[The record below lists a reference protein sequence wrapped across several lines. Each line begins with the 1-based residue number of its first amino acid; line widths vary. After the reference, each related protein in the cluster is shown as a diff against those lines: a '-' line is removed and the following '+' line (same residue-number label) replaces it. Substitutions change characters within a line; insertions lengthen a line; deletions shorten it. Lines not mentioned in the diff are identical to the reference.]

1 VVRESSPT
9 TEEPR
14 TTAKNGETSTER
26 REPETSADNGH
37 TPPAPRRKRHW
48 LRRLII
54 GIVLLVVVLA
64 LVIQLVLWSNLPRR
78 LVLAQLQ
85 NQLGLRIQ
93 ASSLTTGWL
102 GNTNLRD
109 VTLGLPMA
117 EQSFLDMPHM
127 QVKHTSLFGLLLLR
141 PVSVDRIVLDNPT
154 LYVRRDETGRWNL
167 QQVAELVAKAGGA
180 KPADESAK
188 QSRPKLPEVRLNDGS
203 VVIQDYGKTES
214 RIRPLRAHGRPDP
227 KTPGILWRYDVE
239 VPDHLKLVGQVIPGD
254 PWPHEV
260 DLSVNRV
267 EAWLKPFVPAF
278 PPDAVLAANWRGSI
292 TNGAVNGRLDL
303 QQLSASGATAK
314 GVMLVSNQGGM
325 ITLKPDGLT
334 VASTAPPGPEARVAS
349 GSIVYD
355 GRAVRTERLFIAALG
370 GQTRV
375 DADFTLATRSGQL
388 NAEWLD
394 ITTGDIRHSGSL
406 DAKVGSTFQNRPQ
419 LEAKLVS
426 RGVSPDGPW
435 DATFQLNGTSQ
446 GGWAD
451 MDYVLK
457 APNLDWKGH
466 YPLKLDGL
474 VAKLETRVDEKT
486 KQRVIRLA
494 DLAAP
499 PHQVQSVG
507 EYNLQTQHWKF
518 WIGLNALPIP
528 GDGGAPPRK
537 ESAPPAWGGAYVA
550 QAQQGKQNAASLS
563 VVLNTWGD
571 AEKLEVGELTV
582 RGAEFE
588 LRGSGDYVY
597 ARPSP
602 LDINLKVRH
611 IPPRIAERDRPPLYG
626 YLSGEARVAGTVFEP
641 RNLSIMGKL
650 RGEGVTFYNRSV
662 GDLDIQIAGKADNNS
677 AYLES
682 QQFEFLK
689 AHWKLNGRYR
699 TDAGDLT
706 VKLGV
711 ADLDLGEVGDL
722 IPKFDPNDTRPVRRT
737 EEETDLLAGK
747 LTGDWTL
754 VIPRTDK
761 DRLRLDGGAHIEAVR
776 APGFT
781 ADAIDAKTALADGVL
796 TLGPI
801 QLKRAI
807 TRTVDGSEK
816 RLEGKADAS
825 FSADLDDLTQITA
838 ALNLQNWPLE
848 AGADGW
854 LDISG
859 GSQKLVIDLKSE
871 PDKRQVILPGKSAAG
886 TINFVT
892 ALTYKGQ
899 ALGKTEIVGD
909 FLGRMIDLRRFDIQT
924 LDGNVTGNGVIELE
938 KPLEARAFFSWEN
951 VNSARLV
958 DLFPA
963 LKGLEGVYTGRL
975 RVQPT
980 VEPRALGPLAVSF
993 ESTPTNGRYNAIDI
1007 GRTLIFAYADA
1018 DRFVLNDPADL
1029 GSTIELGGGLLQLW
1043 GRISYHNL
1051 QGTRDAV
1058 SSQVLVHFKGLD
1070 LNQIIHAANPEEAPT
1085 PGRLDGTLTIMA
1097 ATRGPRTQPL
1107 KPGEPPPSFVEKL
1120 ATAVTA
1126 HGKVNLTQA
1135 KLGALPVF
1143 SFLYDVMSAGQN
1155 VKASNGVG
1163 NVEVRLENG
1172 NLELNNLQYFNR
1184 GTEVRGMFTIER
1196 VWDLPNSPLYG
1207 SAIGSLRALASL
1219 NLPFVAEFDRLIAL
1233 LSSDLASIGVEGTV
1247 KKPDP
1252 YQIGI
1257 RDLGRSLQIL
1267 LLGDV
1272 PQTAAE
1278 RKAPP
1283 RKGAGQPATTKRGK
1297 K

>member
-1 VVRESSPT
+1 MVRDSSPV
-9 TEEPR
+9 TEERMESPEGG
-14 TTAKNGETSTER
+14 TAG
-26 REPETSADNGH
+26 NGH
-37 TPPAPRRKRHW
+37 TAPAPRRKRRW
-48 LRRLII
+48 LRRLVV
-54 GIVLLVVVLA
+54 GFVLLVLVIA
-64 LVIQLVLWSNLPRR
+64 LVVQLVLWSNLPKR

-85 NQLGLRIQ
+85 NQLGLRVQ

-102 GNTNLRD
+102 GNTHLRD
-109 VTLGLPMA
+109 VTLGLPMV

-127 QVKHTSLFGLLLLR
+127 QVKHTTLFGLLLRR
-141 PVSVDRIVLDNPT
+141 PVSVDLIVLDNPT

-188 QSRPKLPEVRLNDGS
+188 QARPKLPEVRLNEGT
-203 VVIQDYGKTES
+203 VVIQDFGKTES
-214 RIRPLRAHGRPDP
+214 RIRPLRVHGRPDP
-227 KTPGILWRYDVE
+227 NTPGILWRYDVE
-239 VPDHLKLVGQVIPGD
+239 VPEHLKLVGQVIPGD

-260 DLSVNRV
+260 EVAVNRV

-278 PPDAVLAANWRGSI
+278 PPDASLAAKWRGSI
-292 TNGAVNGRLDL
+292 KDGAVSGRLDL
-303 QQLSASGATAK
+303 TQLTASGATAK
-314 GVMLVSNQGGM
+314 GVVLASNQGGL

-334 VASTAPPGPEARVAS
+334 VAATNPPGPEARLAS

-394 ITTGDIRHSGSL
+394 ITTGVVRHSGAL

-426 RGVSPDGPW
+426 RGVGPDGPW
-435 DATFQLNGTSQ
+435 DATFQLNGSSQ
-446 GGWAD
+446 GGWGD

-457 APNLDWKGH
+457 APNLDWKGN
-466 YPLKLDGL
+466 YPVSLDGL

-507 EYNLQTQHWKF
+507 EFNLATEKWKF

-537 ESAPPAWGGAYVA
+537 EGVAGQWGGAHDPQTQ
-550 QAQQGKQNAASLS
+550 QAKQNAASLS
-563 VVLNTWGD
+563 VVLNAWGD
-571 AEKLEVGELTV
+571 PDKLEVGELTV

-588 LRGSGDYVY
+588 LRGNGEYVY

-602 LDINLKVRH
+602 LDVSLKVRH
-611 IPPRIAERDRPPLYG
+611 IPPRIAERDKPPIYG

-650 RGEGVTFYNRSV
+650 RGEGVTVYHRSV
-662 GDLDIQIAGKADNNS
+662 GDLDIQIAGKADNDT

-689 AHWKLNGRYR
+689 AHWRLNARYAKQ
-699 TDAGDLT
+699 AGDTT
-706 VKLGV
+706 VKLAV

-722 IPKFDPNDTRPVRRT
+722 VPKFDPNDTRPVRRT
-737 EEETDLLAGK
+737 EQESDLLAGK
-747 LTGDWTL
+747 LAGDWTL
-754 VIPRTDK
+754 VIPRADK
-761 DRLRLDGGAHIEAVR
+761 DRVRLDGGAHVDDVR

-781 ADAIDAKTALADGVL
+781 ADAIDAKTKLENGVF

-807 TRTVDGSEK
+807 TRTVDGGEK

-859 GSQKLVIDLKSE
+859 GSQKLVIDLASD

-899 ALGKTEIVGD
+899 TLGKTEIIGD
-909 FLGRMIDLRRFDIQT
+909 FLGRMIDLRKFNIET

-938 KPLEARAFFSWEN
+938 KPLEARAFFTWEN
-951 VNSARLV
+951 VNSNRLV

-980 VEPRALGPLAVSF
+980 VEPRALGPLAISF
-993 ESTPTNGRYNAIDI
+993 ESTPTNGRYNSVDI

-1029 GSTIELGGGLLQLW
+1029 GSTVELGGGLLQLW

-1051 QGTRDAV
+1051 KNTKDAI
-1058 SSQVLVHFKGLD
+1058 STQVLVDFKNLD
-1070 LNQIIHAANPEEAPT
+1070 LNQIIHAANPEEATT
-1085 PGRLDGTLTIMA
+1085 PGRLDGTLTIMG
-1097 ATRGPRTQPL
+1097 ATRGPRTVPL
-1107 KPGEPPPSFVEKL
+1107 KPGEQPAPFVQKL

-1126 HGKVNLTQA
+1126 HGKVNLSQA

-1163 NVEVRLENG
+1163 TVEVRLENG
-1172 NLELNNLQYFNR
+1172 NLELNNLRYFNR

-1196 VWDLPNSPLYG
+1196 VWDLPYSPLYG
-1207 SAIGSLRALASL
+1207 SAIGSLRPMAAL
-1219 NLPFVAEFDRLIAL
+1219 NLPFIAEFDRLIAL
-1233 LSSDLASIGVEGTV
+1233 VSSDLASIGVEGTV
-1247 KKPDP
+1247 KDQNA

-1283 RKGAGQPATTKRGK
+1283 RKGAGQPASPKRGK